1 MPLLIPEFGLKKGV
15 DKMSEKENN
24 MIQDKFTFVSEEE
37 KERED
42 TRPSLTYWADAWRR
56 LKKNRLAMLGLI
68 GVILIMLFGV
78 LGPYFFDASY
88 SDQKNAFKNLPPR
101 LELFEI
107 DEGVFAY
114 VSRDYAFFIVDENG
128 NNLRNLER
136 VNKEEVLVGRTE
148 VGEVLSP
155 SQIRQQREETVKANV
170 NFYQFGEELI
180 ELDYSNKLQPGVT
193 EYEDFF
199 KITYKDK
206 TVESPVKSTP
216 NLAYPF
222 GSDSLGR
229 DLLIR
234 VMYGARIS
242 LLVAFVATIVNFI
255 IGVTYGAISGY
266 EGGQTDNIMM
276 RIVDIINSV
285 PLTLYIILLM
295 VMIKSQGG
303 LGTIIITLGTVYWVG
318 MARLVR
324 GQVLALKEQEYILAA
339 RALGVSTSKI
349 VFKHLVP
356 NAMGPIIVSMT
367 MMIPTAIF
375 TESFLSFIGL
385 GVSAPMASW
394 GTLANNALSGILT
407 YPYQLFFPAMAIA
420 LTMLSFN
427 FLGDGLR
434 DALDPR
440 LRRG

>member
-1 MPLLIPEFGLKKGV
+1 MNAKKMNIS
-15 DKMSEKENN
+15 K
-24 MIQDKFTFVSEEE
+24 DKFTFVSEEE
-37 KERED
+37 KIREE

-56 LKKNRLAMLGLI
+56 LKKNRLAMVGLA
-68 GVILIMLFGV
+68 GVILILLFGV
-78 LGPYFFDASY
+78 MGPWFYTQTY
-88 SDQKNAFKNLPPR
+88 SDQRNDLKNLPPR
-101 LELFEI
+101 LEIYEI
-107 DEGVFAY
+107 DDGLFAT
-114 VSRDYAFFIVDENG
+114 VSRDYNFFIIDEDGG
-128 NNLRNLER
+128 NLQNLER
-136 VNKEEVLVGRTE
+136 IKAEEVLQGRVE
-148 VGEVLSP
+148 VSEVLSP
-155 SQIRQQREETVKANV
+155 SQIRAQREAEEKKTINY
-170 NFYQFGEELI
+170 YQFGEEEI
-180 ELDYSNKLQPGVT
+180 SIDYSYKLDEEVD
-193 EYEDFF
+193 YDYDFT
-199 KITYKDK
+199 ITYKDNTVAYPAK
-206 TVESPVKSTP
+206 TVRNK
-216 NLAYPF
+216 AYLF
-222 GSDSLGR
+222 GTDHLGR
-229 DLLIR
+229 DLFIR

-242 LLVAFVATIVNFI
+242 LLVAFVATLVNFL

-295 VMIKSQGG
+295 VMIDSQGG

-324 GQVLALKEQEYILAA
+324 GQILALKEQEFILAA
-339 RALGVSTSKI
+339 RSLGVPTIKI
-349 VFKHLVP
+349 IFKHLIP

-367 MMIPTAIF
+367 MMIPAAIF

-385 GVSAPMASW
+385 GVSAPQASW

-420 LTMLSFN
+420 ITMLAFN

-440 LRRG
+440 LRKG

>member
-1 MPLLIPEFGLKKGV
+1 
-15 DKMSEKENN
+15 MSTKDLN
-24 MIQDKFTFVSEEE
+24 MDQEKFTFVSEEE
-37 KERED
+37 KERDD
-42 TRPSLTYWADAWRR
+42 TRPSLTYWGDAWRR
-56 LKKNRLAMLGLI
+56 LKKNKLAMLGLA
-68 GVILIMLFGV
+68 GVILIMLFGI

-88 SDQKNAFKNLPPR
+88 SDQRNEFRNLPPR

-107 DEGVFAY
+107 EEGLFAH
-114 VSRDYAFFIVDENG
+114 VSRDYSFFIIDEDG
-128 NNLRNLER
+128 KNLQAVKR
-136 VNKEEVLVGRTE
+136 VNQEAIMEGRTE
-148 VGEVLSP
+148 VGEILSP
-155 SQIRQQREETVKANV
+155 AQIRAQREAVEKAYV
-170 NFYQFGEELI
+170 NFYEYNGETI
-180 ELDYSNKLQPGVT
+180 ELDYSNKLQEGVT
-193 EYEDFF
+193 EYADFF
-199 KITYKDK
+199 KITYKGK
-206 TVESPVKSTP
+206 TVDSPVKTVP
-216 NLAYPF
+216 NRAYPF

-266 EGGQTDNIMM
+266 EGGRVDTIMM

-324 GQVLALKEQEYILAA
+324 GQVLSLKEQEYILAA
-339 RALGVSTSKI
+339 RALGVSTGKI

-367 MMIPTAIF
+367 MMIPSAIF

-407 YPYQLFFPAMAIA
+407 YPYQLFFPAFAIA

-440 LRRG
+440 LRKG